1 MGIHVPDCAEDIG
14 KAVSIRKLFLTPDS
28 GGKAVSGMHVTLA
41 FVSTDLRRKIVS
53 SEKPKPACYTN
64 AWYRI
69 STGCRALRPV
79 PS

>member
-1 MGIHVPDCAEDIG
+1 MPDCIEDIG
-14 KAVSIRKLFLTPDS
+14 KAVSIRKLFLTLNSS
-28 GGKAVSGMHVTLA
+28 GNRASGMYVTLA
-41 FVSTDLRRKIVS
+41 FVSTDWRCKIVS
-53 SEKPKPACYTN
+53 SENPKPACYTN